1 LNILFEIWISG
12 TKADYK
18 ITWFDSKGPTI
29 HHPDFNDPYV
39 DRFCNSMMIT
49 SYIGDAEPTRQRK
62 NGQTEN
68 CVTFVFL
75 PRLNSRGQICMA
87 DDYCSIEMNYICEL
101 SKNRLIKQTINLCV
115 VLFSFDSRSNNCRN
129 LSNRSV

>member
-1 LNILFEIWISG
+1 
-12 TKADYK
+12 
-18 ITWFDSKGPTI
+18 
-29 HHPDFNDPYV
+29 
-39 DRFCNSMMIT
+39 MMIT
-49 SYIGDAEPTRQRK
+49 SYVGDAEPTRQRK

-87 DDYCSIEMNYICEL
+87 DDYCSIEMSYICEL